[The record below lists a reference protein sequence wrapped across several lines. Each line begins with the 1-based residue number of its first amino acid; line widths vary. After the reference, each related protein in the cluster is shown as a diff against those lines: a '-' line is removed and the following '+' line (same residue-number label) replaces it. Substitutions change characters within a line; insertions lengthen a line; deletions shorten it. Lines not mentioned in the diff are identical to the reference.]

1 MCVEHIYAPSMVLD
15 FIWLVLSLLL
25 FFLIQAAVLF
35 VLTAAVGVIGSVLS
49 VPLLYVLPDVRR
61 FLIQLSGG
69 RPDSAPWR
77 VAFRPRYLLGSA
89 LFGIVYGLAFIPMM
103 RLLIDLGLF
112 PGAGEPTP
120 IIVVIP
126 LTFGAASG
134 LLAYAIHRFSAS
146 WTEGTST
153 KAVLLQWA
161 VFLTVVV
168 TVGTGVALI
177 PAI

>member
-1 MCVEHIYAPSMVLD
+1 MVLD

-25 FFLIQAAVLF
+25 FFILQAAVLF
-35 VLTAAVGVIGSVLS
+35 ALTAAVGLVGSVLS

-61 FLIQLSGG
+61 ALIQASGG
-69 RPDSAPWR
+69 QPDAAPWR

-89 LFGIVYGLAFIPMM
+89 LFGVVYGLAFIPMM
-103 RLLIDLGLF
+103 RLLIDIGLF

-120 IIVVIP
+120 IIAVIP

-134 LLAYAIHRFSAS
+134 LLVYAVHRYSAA
-146 WTEGTST
+146 WTEGTSAR
-153 KAVLLQWA
+153 AVLVQWA